1 MGTSTF
7 SGGWGGN
14 LTLEILSA
22 WNSQNTA
29 GNYSTLNV
37 QVFLSASS
45 YAMIS
50 TAETRPLTMTI
61 GDGSEI
67 VQVNPSISYGQ
78 RKALLQKDYRINH
91 NADGTKPQFNISAKF
106 DINISNYGSA
116 TATQA
121 IKLPD
126 IKRASTSDDIS
137 GNVGSAVTINISK
150 QMSTFRHTLKFD
162 FKGLTGTIASLV
174 DTSYTWTIPNS
185 FATMLPNSLSGT
197 GTLIVETYTNTSE
210 KVGENRYT
218 ITATIPDTATYKP
231 TLASVSLSD
240 ANTATGSLIT
250 GTNFVR
256 ILSRPKVTFG
266 TATGKNGS
274 TIKSYNAE
282 VVGKN
287 KFITGNGSNFD
298 MLDFTG
304 SAVIRATVTDSRGLT
319 SAPVDTTINVLDYFL
334 PQTVS
339 AKITRAQSD
348 PNVFQLS
355 PIVEIAPLTVGG
367 IQKNQLKI
375 KVEVAPY
382 DTGVYTVD
390 NGPATN
396 TWSTISKMNGE
407 LLNLGGSYDKAKS
420 WLVRV
425 TVSDS
430 FNTAM
435 PIGQTVSSEFALMV
449 KTPNGVS
456 FGKIWER
463 GIIDAQGDVYVSG
476 DISTQANVNV
486 TGTILKSG
494 KEIQHYQMTDN
505 TGKITRLD
513 NIDLN
518 TIINDTKPI
527 AVYATANMPISG
539 HGYYYLEVFQ
549 HASGNAY
556 VLQRVTTRAYAG
568 GLRVF
573 ERIREGGTW
582 GAWVELMTVNSP
594 QMINTGWVSTGV
606 SGVYYKQTGDIVTVK
621 ISVTT
626 TANQNLDIGSVPAS
640 LVPANGLMLRVA
652 SWTTDQS
659 FGRNLQVGTSG
670 GMTLISSSR
679 GDEIRTQV
687 SWTI

>member
-7 SGGWGGN
+7 SGDWGHN
-14 LTLEILSA
+14 LTLEIFSA
-22 WNSQNTA
+22 WNSQNIA

-61 GDGSEI
+61 NGGSEI
-67 VQVNPSISYGQ
+67 VQVNPSINYGQ

-91 NADGTKPQFNISAKF
+91 NSDGTKPQFNISAKF
-106 DINISNYGSA
+106 DINISYYGSA

-174 DTSYTWTIPNS
+174 DTSYAWTIPNS

-210 KVGENRYT
+210 KIGENRYT

-240 ANTATGSLIT
+240 ANTVTGSLIT

-256 ILSRPKVTFG
+256 IMSRPKVTFG

-334 PQTVS
+334 PQVVS

-348 PNVFQLS
+348 PNIFQLS

-367 IQKNQLKI
+367 VQKNQLKI
-375 KVEVAPY
+375 KVEVATY
-382 DTGVYTVD
+382 DTGVYSVD
-390 NGPATN
+390 NGSATN

-407 LLNLGGSYDKAKS
+407 LLNLAGSYDKAKS

-449 KTPNGVS
+449 KTPTGVS

-476 DISTQANVNV
+476 KTDTKSLTVDGFAISKLTILNMIYPVGSIFISTSSANP
-486 TGTILKSG
+486 S
-494 KEIQHYQMTDN
+494 
-505 TGKITRLD
+505 
-513 NIDLN
+513 
-518 TIINDTKPI
+518 
-527 AVYATANMPISG
+527 
-539 HGYYYLEVFQ
+539 
-549 HASGNAY
+549 
-556 VLQRVTTRAYAG
+556 TTM
-568 GLRVF
+568 
-573 ERIREGGTW
+573 GGTW
-582 GAWVELMTVNSP
+582 TRYGQGRVLVGVNESDTDFSTAGKTGGEKTHLQTVDEMPSHTHGFRGGGENNYVRVEPSSTYGYSGNSDKTT
-594 QMINTGWVSTGV
+594 NATGGNKPFNIMQP
-606 SGVYYKQTGDIVTVK
+606 YI
-621 ISVTT
+621 TT
-626 TANQNLDIGSVPAS
+626 YMWLRTA
-640 LVPANGLMLRVA
+640 
-652 SWTTDQS
+652 
-659 FGRNLQVGTSG
+659 
-670 GMTLISSSR
+670 
-679 GDEIRTQV
+679 
-687 SWTI
+687 

>member
-7 SGGWGGN
+7 SGNWGHN
-14 LTLEILSA
+14 LTLEIFSA
-22 WNSQNTA
+22 WNSQNIA

-67 VQVNPSISYGQ
+67 VQVNPSISQGQ

-106 DINISNYGSA
+106 DINISYYGSA

-174 DTSYTWTIPNS
+174 DTSYAWTIPNS

-197 GTLIVETYTNTSE
+197 GTLIVETYTDTSE

-240 ANTATGSLIT
+240 ANTVTGSLIT

-334 PQTVS
+334 PQTIS
-339 AKITRAQSD
+339 LKITRAQSD

-382 DTGVYTVD
+382 DTGVYSVD

-430 FNTAM
+430 LNTAM

-449 KTPNGVS
+449 KTPTGVS

-476 DISTQANVNV
+476 KTDTKSLTVDGFAISKLTILNMIYPVGSIFISTSSAN
-486 TGTILKSG
+486 
-494 KEIQHYQMTDN
+494 
-505 TGKITRLD
+505 
-513 NIDLN
+513 
-518 TIINDTKPI
+518 P
-527 AVYATANMPISG
+527 ATTM
-539 HGYYYLEVFQ
+539 
-549 HASGNAY
+549 
-556 VLQRVTTRAYAG
+556 
-568 GLRVF
+568 
-573 ERIREGGTW
+573 GGTW
-582 GAWVELMTVNSP
+582 TRYGQGRVLVGVNESDTDFSTAGKTGGEKTHLQTVDEMPSHTHGFRGGGENNYVRVEPSSTYGYSGNSDKTT
-594 QMINTGWVSTGV
+594 NATGGNKPFNIMQP
-606 SGVYYKQTGDIVTVK
+606 YI
-621 ISVTT
+621 TT
-626 TANQNLDIGSVPAS
+626 YMWLRTA
-640 LVPANGLMLRVA
+640 
-652 SWTTDQS
+652 
-659 FGRNLQVGTSG
+659 
-670 GMTLISSSR
+670 
-679 GDEIRTQV
+679 
-687 SWTI
+687 

>member
-14 LTLEILSA
+14 LTLEIFSA

-67 VQVNPSISYGQ
+67 VQVNPSISQGQ

-106 DINISNYGSA
+106 DINISYYGSA

-126 IKRASTSDDIS
+126 IKRASTSDDIA

-174 DTSYTWTIPNS
+174 DTSYAWTIPNS

-240 ANTATGSLIT
+240 ANTVTGSLIT

-256 ILSRPKVTFG
+256 IMSRPKVTFG
-266 TATGKNGS
+266 TATGKNGA

-334 PQTVS
+334 PQTIIL
-339 AKITRAQSD
+339 KITRAQSD

-355 PIVEIAPLTVGG
+355 PIIEIAPLTVGG
-367 IQKNQLKI
+367 VQKNQLKI

-390 NGPATN
+390 NGAATN

-430 FNTAM
+430 LNTAM

-449 KTPNGVS
+449 KTPTGVS

-476 DISTQANVNV
+476 KTDTKSLTVDGFAISKLTILNMIYPVGSIFISTSSANP
-486 TGTILKSG
+486 S
-494 KEIQHYQMTDN
+494 
-505 TGKITRLD
+505 
-513 NIDLN
+513 
-518 TIINDTKPI
+518 
-527 AVYATANMPISG
+527 
-539 HGYYYLEVFQ
+539 
-549 HASGNAY
+549 
-556 VLQRVTTRAYAG
+556 TTM
-568 GLRVF
+568 
-573 ERIREGGTW
+573 GGTW
-582 GAWVELMTVNSP
+582 TRYGQGRVLVGVNESDTDFSTAGKTGGEKTHLQTVDEMPSHTHGFRGGGENNYVRVEPSTTYGYSGNSDKTT
-594 QMINTGWVSTGV
+594 NATGGNKPFNIMQP
-606 SGVYYKQTGDIVTVK
+606 YI
-621 ISVTT
+621 TT
-626 TANQNLDIGSVPAS
+626 YMWLRTA
-640 LVPANGLMLRVA
+640 
-652 SWTTDQS
+652 
-659 FGRNLQVGTSG
+659 
-670 GMTLISSSR
+670 
-679 GDEIRTQV
+679 
-687 SWTI
+687 

>member
-67 VQVNPSISYGQ
+67 VQVNPSISQGQ

-106 DINISNYGSA
+106 DINISYYGSA

-126 IKRASTSDDIS
+126 IKRASTSSNIS
-137 GNVGSAVTINISK
+137 GTLGSAVTINITR
-150 QMSTFRHTLKFD
+150 QMTTFKHNLKYD
-162 FKGLTGTIASLV
+162 FKGSTGTIATNV
-174 DTSYTWTIPNS
+174 DTSYSWTLPTS
-185 FATMLPNSLSGT
+185 FADLLPNDLSGT
-197 GTLIVETYTNTSE
+197 GTLIVETLSGST
-210 KVGENRYT
+210 VIGENRYT

-256 ILSRPKVTFG
+256 IMSRPKVAFG

-334 PQTVS
+334 PQVVS

-348 PNVFQLS
+348 PNIFQLS

-430 FNTAM
+430 LNTAM

-449 KTPNGVS
+449 KTPTGVS

-476 DISTQANVNV
+476 NISTQANVNV

-513 NIDLN
+513 SVDLN

-527 AVYATANMPISG
+527 AVYATANVPIAG
-539 HGYYYLEVFQ
+539 QNYYYLEVFQ
-549 HASGNAY
+549 HAAGNAY
-556 VLQRVTTRAYAG
+556 VMQRATLRLTNV
-568 GLRVF
+568 RVF
-573 ERIREGGTW
+573 ERVRENGVW

-606 SGVYYKQTGDIVTVK
+606 SGVYYKRTGDVVAVK
-621 ISVTT
+621 MEINT
-626 TANQNLDIGSVPAS
+626 TANQAFNLGSIPAS
-640 LVPANGLMLRVA
+640 YIPVA
-652 SWTTDQS
+652 SGAMYRLQAWSLDQTV
-659 FGRNLQVGTSG
+659 GRNLQ
-670 GMTLISSSR
+670 ISTDGSMSLLSTNR
-679 GDEIRTQV
+679 GDLYRAQIT
-687 SWTI
+687 WTI

>member
-7 SGGWGGN
+7 SGSWGHN
-14 LTLEILSA
+14 LTLEIFSA

-50 TAETRPLTMTI
+50 SYETRPLTMTI
-61 GDGSEI
+61 DGSSEI
-67 VQVNPSISYGQ
+67 VQVNPSINYGQ

-126 IKRASTSDDIS
+126 IKRASTSSNIS
-137 GNVGSAVTINISK
+137 GTLGSAVTINITR
-150 QMSTFRHTLKFD
+150 QMSTFKHNLKYD
-162 FKGLTGTIASLV
+162 FKGSTGTIATNV
-174 DTSYTWTIPNS
+174 DTSYSWTLPTS
-185 FATMLPNSLSGT
+185 FADLLPNDLSGT
-197 GTLIVETYTNTSE
+197 GTLIVETLSGST
-210 KVGENRYT
+210 VIGENRYT
-218 ITATIPDTATYKP
+218 ITATIPNTATYKP

-240 ANTATGSLIT
+240 ANTVTGSLIT

-334 PQTVS
+334 PQTLS
-339 AKITRAQSD
+339 LKITRAQSD

-367 IQKNQLKI
+367 VQKNQLKI

-430 FNTAM
+430 LNTAM
-435 PIGQTVSSEFALMV
+435 PIGQTVSSEFSLMV
-449 KTPNGVS
+449 KTPTGVS

-476 DISTQANVNV
+476 KTDTKSLTVDGFAISKLTILNMIYPVGSIFISTSSAN
-486 TGTILKSG
+486 
-494 KEIQHYQMTDN
+494 
-505 TGKITRLD
+505 
-513 NIDLN
+513 
-518 TIINDTKPI
+518 P
-527 AVYATANMPISG
+527 ATTM
-539 HGYYYLEVFQ
+539 
-549 HASGNAY
+549 
-556 VLQRVTTRAYAG
+556 
-568 GLRVF
+568 
-573 ERIREGGTW
+573 GGTW
-582 GAWVELMTVNSP
+582 TRYGQGRVLVGVNESDTDFSTAGKTGGEKTHLQTVDEMPSHTHGFRGGGENNYVRVEPSSTYGYSGNSDKTT
-594 QMINTGWVSTGV
+594 NATGGNKPFNIMQP
-606 SGVYYKQTGDIVTVK
+606 YI
-621 ISVTT
+621 TT
-626 TANQNLDIGSVPAS
+626 YMWLRTA
-640 LVPANGLMLRVA
+640 
-652 SWTTDQS
+652 
-659 FGRNLQVGTSG
+659 
-670 GMTLISSSR
+670 
-679 GDEIRTQV
+679 
-687 SWTI
+687 

>member
-7 SGGWGGN
+7 SGSWGHN
-14 LTLEILSA
+14 LTLEIFSA

-37 QVFLSASS
+37 QVFLTASS

-50 TAETRPLTMTI
+50 SYETRPLTMTI
-61 GDGSEI
+61 DGSSEI
-67 VQVNPSISYGQ
+67 VQVNPSINYGQ
-78 RKALLQKDYRINH
+78 RKALLQKDYKINH
-91 NADGTKPQFNISAKF
+91 NADGTKLQFNISAKF

-116 TATQA
+116 TATQT

-137 GNVGSAVTINISK
+137 GSVGSAVTINISK

-174 DTSYTWTIPNS
+174 DTSYAWTIPNS

-197 GTLIVETYTNTSE
+197 GTLIVETYTDTSE
-210 KVGENRYT
+210 KIGENRYT

-334 PQTVS
+334 PQTIS
-339 AKITRAQSD
+339 LKITRAQSD

-367 IQKNQLKI
+367 VQKNQLKI

-390 NGPATN
+390 NGSATN

-430 FNTAM
+430 LNTAM

-449 KTPNGVS
+449 KTPTGVS

-476 DISTQANVNV
+476 KTDTKSLTVDGFAISKLTILNMIYPVGSIFISTSSANP
-486 TGTILKSG
+486 S
-494 KEIQHYQMTDN
+494 
-505 TGKITRLD
+505 
-513 NIDLN
+513 
-518 TIINDTKPI
+518 
-527 AVYATANMPISG
+527 
-539 HGYYYLEVFQ
+539 
-549 HASGNAY
+549 
-556 VLQRVTTRAYAG
+556 TTM
-568 GLRVF
+568 
-573 ERIREGGTW
+573 GGTW
-582 GAWVELMTVNSP
+582 TRYGQGRVLVGVNESDTDFSTAGKTGGEKTHLQTVDEMPSHTHGFRGGGENNYVRVEPSSTYGYSGNSDKTT
-594 QMINTGWVSTGV
+594 NATGGNKPFNIMQP
-606 SGVYYKQTGDIVTVK
+606 YI
-621 ISVTT
+621 TT
-626 TANQNLDIGSVPAS
+626 YMWLRTA
-640 LVPANGLMLRVA
+640 
-652 SWTTDQS
+652 
-659 FGRNLQVGTSG
+659 
-670 GMTLISSSR
+670 
-679 GDEIRTQV
+679 
-687 SWTI
+687 

>member
-14 LTLEILSA
+14 LTLEIFSA
-22 WNSQNTA
+22 WNSQNIA

-61 GDGSEI
+61 NGGSEI
-67 VQVNPSISYGQ
+67 VQVNPSINYGQ

-91 NADGTKPQFNISAKF
+91 NSDGTKPQFNISAKF

-126 IKRASTSDDIS
+126 IKRASTSSNIS
-137 GNVGSAVTINISK
+137 GTLGSAVTINITR
-150 QMSTFRHTLKFD
+150 QMSTFKHNLKYD
-162 FKGLTGTIASLV
+162 FKGSTGTIATNV
-174 DTSYTWTIPNS
+174 DTSYSWTLPTS
-185 FATMLPNSLSGT
+185 FADLLPNDLSGT
-197 GTLIVETYTNTSE
+197 GTLIVETLSGST
-210 KVGENRYT
+210 VIGENRYT
-218 ITATIPDTATYKP
+218 ITATIPNTATYKP

-240 ANTATGSLIT
+240 ANTVTGSLIT

-256 ILSRPKVTFG
+256 IMSRPKVTFG

-334 PQTVS
+334 PQVVS
-339 AKITRAQSD
+339 AKITRAKSD
-348 PNVFQLS
+348 PNIFQLS

-367 IQKNQLKI
+367 VQKNQLKI

-430 FNTAM
+430 LNTAM

-449 KTPNGVS
+449 KTPTGVS

-476 DISTQANVNV
+476 NISTQANVNV
-486 TGTILKSG
+486 TGNILKSG

-513 NIDLN
+513 SVDLN

-527 AVYATANMPISG
+527 AVYATANMPIAG
-539 HGYYYLEVFQ
+539 QNYYYLEVFQ
-549 HASGNAY
+549 HAAGNAY
-556 VLQRVTTRAYAG
+556 VLQRATLRLTN
-568 GLRVF
+568 LRVF
-573 ERIREGGTW
+573 ERVRENGIW
-582 GAWVELMTVNSP
+582 GSWIELMTVNSP

-606 SGVYYKQTGDIVTVK
+606 SGVYYKRTGDLVTVK

-626 TANQNLDIGSVPAS
+626 TANRNLDIGSVPAS

-652 SWTTDQS
+652 SWTTDQT

>member
-7 SGGWGGN
+7 SGSWGHN
-14 LTLEILSA
+14 LTLEIFSA

-50 TAETRPLTMTI
+50 TAETRPLTVTI
-61 GDGSEI
+61 NGGSEI
-67 VQVNPSISYGQ
+67 VQVNPSINYGQ

-91 NADGTKPQFNISAKF
+91 NSDGTKPQFNISAKF

-126 IKRASTSDDIS
+126 IKRASTSSNIS
-137 GNVGSAVTINISK
+137 GTLGSAVTINITR
-150 QMSTFRHTLKFD
+150 QMSTFKHNLKYD
-162 FKGLTGTIASLV
+162 FKGSTGTIATGV
-174 DTSYTWTIPNS
+174 DTSYSWTLPTS
-185 FATMLPNSLSGT
+185 FADLLPNDLSGT
-197 GTLIVETYTNTSE
+197 GTLIVETLSGST
-210 KVGENRYT
+210 VIGENRYT
-218 ITATIPDTATYKP
+218 ITATIPNTATYKP

-240 ANTATGSLIT
+240 ANTVTGSLIT

-256 ILSRPKVTFG
+256 IMSRPKVTFG

-334 PQTVS
+334 PQTIS
-339 AKITRAQSD
+339 LKITRAKSD
-348 PNVFQLS
+348 PNIFQLS
-355 PIVEIAPLTVGG
+355 PIVEIAPLKVGG
-367 IQKNQLKI
+367 VQKNQLKI

-390 NGPATN
+390 NGSATN

-430 FNTAM
+430 LNTAM

-449 KTPNGVS
+449 KTPTGVS

-486 TGTILKSG
+486 AGTILKSG

-513 NIDLN
+513 SVDLN

-527 AVYATANMPISG
+527 AVYATANMPIVG
-539 HGYYYLEVFQ
+539 QNYYYLEVFQ

-556 VLQRVTTRAYAG
+556 VLQRATLKLTNV
-568 GLRVF
+568 RVF
-573 ERIREGGTW
+573 ERVRENGVW

-594 QMINTGWVSTGV
+594 QMINTGWISTGV
-606 SGVYYKQTGDIVTVK
+606 SGVYYKRTGDVVAVK
-621 ISVTT
+621 MEINT
-626 TANQNLDIGSVPAS
+626 TANQAFNLGSIPAS
-640 LVPANGLMLRVA
+640 YIPVA
-652 SWTTDQS
+652 SGAMYRLQAWSLDQTV
-659 FGRNLQVGTSG
+659 GRNLQ
-670 GMTLISSSR
+670 ISTDGSMSLLSTNR
-679 GDEIRTQV
+679 GDLYRTQI

>member
-7 SGGWGGN
+7 SGGWGHN
-14 LTLEILSA
+14 LTLEIFSA

-61 GDGSEI
+61 DGSSEI
-67 VQVNPSISYGQ
+67 VQVNPSINYGQ

-126 IKRASTSDDIS
+126 IKRASTSSNIS
-137 GNVGSAVTINISK
+137 GTLGSAVTINITR
-150 QMSTFRHTLKFD
+150 QMSTFKHNLKYD
-162 FKGLTGTIASLV
+162 FKGSTGTIATNV
-174 DTSYTWTIPNS
+174 DTSYSWTLPTS
-185 FATMLPNSLSGT
+185 FADLLPNDLSGT
-197 GTLIVETYTNTSE
+197 GTLIVETLSGST
-210 KVGENRYT
+210 VIGENRYT
-218 ITATIPDTATYKP
+218 ITATIPNTATYKP
-231 TLASVSLSD
+231 TLSSVSLSD

-256 ILSRPKVTFG
+256 IMSRPKVTFG

-319 SAPVDTTINVLDYFL
+319 SAPIDTTINVLDYFL
-334 PQTVS
+334 PQVVS

-367 IQKNQLKI
+367 VQKNQLKI

-382 DTGVYTVD
+382 DTGVYSVD

-430 FNTAM
+430 LNTAM

-449 KTPNGVS
+449 KTPTGVS

-476 DISTQANVNV
+476 NISTQADVNV

-513 NIDLN
+513 SVDLN

-527 AVYATANMPISG
+527 AVYATANVPIAG
-539 HGYYYLEVFQ
+539 QNYYYLEVFQ
-549 HASGNAY
+549 HAAGNAY
-556 VLQRVTTRAYAG
+556 VMQRATLRLTNV
-568 GLRVF
+568 RVF
-573 ERIREGGTW
+573 ERVRENGIW
-582 GAWVELMTVNSP
+582 GSWVELMTVNSP

-606 SGVYYKQTGDIVTVK
+606 SGVYYKRTGDLVSVK
-621 ISVTT
+621 FEVTT
-626 TANQNLDIGSVPAS
+626 TANSGMGIGSVPSS
-640 LVPANGLMLRVA
+640 LAPANGIMFRVPA
-652 SWTTDQS
+652 WSLDQS
-659 FGRNLQVGTSG
+659 IGRNLQINSDGS
-670 GMTLISSSR
+670 MTLLSTSR
-679 GDEIRTQV
+679 GDLFRHQV

>member
-7 SGGWGGN
+7 SGSWGHN
-14 LTLEILSA
+14 LTLEIFSA

-61 GDGSEI
+61 DGGSEI

-126 IKRASTSDDIS
+126 IKRASTSSNIS
-137 GNVGSAVTINISK
+137 GTLGSAVTINITR
-150 QMSTFRHTLKFD
+150 QMTTFKHNLKYD
-162 FKGLTGTIASLV
+162 FKGSTGTIATNV
-174 DTSYTWTIPNS
+174 DTSYSWTLPTS
-185 FATMLPNSLSGT
+185 FADLLPNDLSGT
-197 GTLIVETYTNTSE
+197 GTLIVETLNGST
-210 KVGENRYT
+210 VIGENRYT

-231 TLASVSLSD
+231 TLASISLSD
-240 ANTATGSLIT
+240 ANTVTGSLIT

-256 ILSRPKVTFG
+256 IMSRPKVTFG

-282 VVGKN
+282 VIGKN

-334 PQTVS
+334 PQVVS

-367 IQKNQLKI
+367 VQKNQLKI

-430 FNTAM
+430 LNTAM

-449 KTPNGVS
+449 KTPTGVS

-476 DISTQANVNV
+476 NISTQANVNV

-513 NIDLN
+513 SVDLN
-518 TIINDTKPI
+518 TIINGTKPI
-527 AVYATANMPISG
+527 AVYATANMPITG
-539 HGYYYLEVFQ
+539 QNYYYLEVFQ
-549 HASGNAY
+549 HAAGNAY
-556 VLQRVTTRAYAG
+556 VLQRATLRLTN
-568 GLRVF
+568 LRVF
-573 ERIREGGTW
+573 ERVRENGIW
-582 GAWVELMTVNSP
+582 GSWIELMTVNSP

-606 SGVYYKQTGDIVTVK
+606 SGVYYKRTGDLVSVK
-621 ISVTT
+621 FEVTT
-626 TANQNLDIGSVPAS
+626 SANSGMGIGSVPSS
-640 LVPANGLMLRVA
+640 LAPANGIMFRVPA
-652 SWTTDQS
+652 WSLDQS
-659 FGRNLQVGTSG
+659 IGRNLQINSDGS
-670 GMTLISSSR
+670 MTLLSTSR
-679 GDEIRTQV
+679 GDLFRHQV

>member
-1 MGTSTF
+1 MGTSNF
-7 SGGWGGN
+7 SGSWGHN
-14 LTLEILSA
+14 LTLEIFSA

-50 TAETRPLTMTI
+50 SYETRPLTMTI
-61 GDGSEI
+61 DGSSEI
-67 VQVNPSISYGQ
+67 VQVNPSINYGQ

-91 NADGTKPQFNISAKF
+91 NPDGTKPQFNISAKF

-126 IKRASTSDDIS
+126 IKRASTSSNIS
-137 GNVGSAVTINISK
+137 GTLGSAVTINITR
-150 QMSTFRHTLKFD
+150 QMSTFKHNLKYD
-162 FKGLTGTIASLV
+162 FKGSTGTIATGV
-174 DTSYTWTIPNS
+174 DTSYSWTLPTS
-185 FATMLPNSLSGT
+185 FADLLPNDLSGT
-197 GTLIVETYTNTSE
+197 GTLIVETLSGST
-210 KVGENRYT
+210 VIGENRYT

-256 ILSRPKVTFG
+256 IMSRPKVTFG

-334 PQTVS
+334 PQVVS

-382 DTGVYTVD
+382 DTGIYTVD

-407 LLNLGGSYDKAKS
+407 LLNLGGFYDKAKS

-435 PIGQTVSSEFALMV
+435 PIGQTVSSEFVLMT
-449 KTPNGVS
+449 KAPTGVS
-456 FGKIWER
+456 YGKIWER

-476 DISTQANVNV
+476 NINTQGDINV

-513 NIDLN
+513 SVDLN

-527 AVYATANMPISG
+527 AVYATANMPIAG
-539 HGYYYLEVFQ
+539 QNYYYLEVFQ
-549 HASGNAY
+549 HAAGNAY
-556 VLQRVTTRAYAG
+556 VLQRATLRLTN
-568 GLRVF
+568 LRVF
-573 ERIREGGTW
+573 ERVRENGIW
-582 GAWVELMTVNSP
+582 GSWVELMTVNSP

-606 SGVYYKQTGDIVTVK
+606 SGVYYKRTGDLVSVK
-621 ISVTT
+621 FEVTT
-626 TANQNLDIGSVPAS
+626 TANSGMGIGSVPSS
-640 LVPANGLMLRVA
+640 LAPANGIMFRVPA
-652 SWTTDQS
+652 WSLDQS
-659 FGRNLQVGTSG
+659 IGRNLQINSDGSMALLST
-670 GMTLISSSR
+670 SR
-679 GDEIRTQV
+679 GDLFRHQV

>member
-7 SGGWGGN
+7 SGGWGHN
-14 LTLEILSA
+14 LTLEIFSA

-61 GDGSEI
+61 DGGSEI
-67 VQVNPSISYGQ
+67 VQVNPSINYGQ

-126 IKRASTSDDIS
+126 IKRASTSSNIS
-137 GNVGSAVTINISK
+137 GTLGSAVTINITR
-150 QMSTFRHTLKFD
+150 QMTTFKHNLKYD
-162 FKGLTGTIASLV
+162 FKGSTGTIATNV
-174 DTSYTWTIPNS
+174 DTSYSWTLPTS
-185 FATMLPNSLSGT
+185 FADLLPNDLSGT
-197 GTLIVETYTNTSE
+197 GTLIVETLSGST
-210 KVGENRYT
+210 VIGENRYT
-218 ITATIPDTATYKP
+218 ITATIPNTATYKP
-231 TLASVSLSD
+231 TLANVSLSD

-256 ILSRPKVTFG
+256 IMSRPKVTFG
-266 TATGKNGS
+266 TATGKNGA

-334 PQTVS
+334 PQTIS
-339 AKITRAQSD
+339 LKITRAQSD
-348 PNVFQLS
+348 PNIFQLS

-367 IQKNQLKI
+367 VQKNQLKI

-390 NGPATN
+390 NGSATN

-430 FNTAM
+430 LNTAM

-449 KTPNGVS
+449 KTPTGVS

-476 DISTQANVNV
+476 NISTQANVNV

-513 NIDLN
+513 SVDLN

-527 AVYATANMPISG
+527 AVYATANMPIAG
-539 HGYYYLEVFQ
+539 QNYYYLEVFQ
-549 HASGNAY
+549 NAAGNAY
-556 VLQRVTTRAYAG
+556 VLQRATLRLTN
-568 GLRVF
+568 LRVF
-573 ERIREGGTW
+573 ERVRENGIW

-606 SGVYYKQTGDIVTVK
+606 SGVYYKQTGDLVTVK
-621 ISVTT
+621 FEVTT
-626 TANQNLDIGSVPAS
+626 SANAGFGIGYVPSSIA
-640 LVPANGLMLRVA
+640 PANGLMFRVPA
-652 SWTTDQS
+652 WSLDQS
-659 FGRNLQVGTSG
+659 IGRNLQVNSDGN
-670 GMTLISSSR
+670 MTLLSTSR
-679 GDEIRTQV
+679 GDLFRTQV

>member
-14 LTLEILSA
+14 LTLEIFSA

-61 GDGSEI
+61 DGGSEI
-67 VQVNPSISYGQ
+67 VQVNPSINYGQ

-126 IKRASTSDDIS
+126 IKRASTSSNIS
-137 GNVGSAVTINISK
+137 GTLGSAVTINITR
-150 QMSTFRHTLKFD
+150 QMTTFKHNLKYD
-162 FKGLTGTIASLV
+162 FKGSTGTIATNV
-174 DTSYTWTIPNS
+174 DTSYSWTLPTS
-185 FATMLPNSLSGT
+185 FADLLPNDLSGT
-197 GTLIVETYTNTSE
+197 GTLIVETLSGST
-210 KVGENRYT
+210 VIGENRYT
-218 ITATIPDTATYKP
+218 ITATIPNTATYKP

-256 ILSRPKVTFG
+256 IMSRPKVTFG

-334 PQTVS
+334 PQTIS
-339 AKITRAQSD
+339 LKITRAQSD
-348 PNVFQLS
+348 PNIFQLS

-367 IQKNQLKI
+367 VQKNQLKI

-430 FNTAM
+430 LNTAM

-449 KTPNGVS
+449 KTPTGVS

-476 DISTQANVNV
+476 KTDTKSLTVDGFAISKLTILNMIYPVGSIFISTSSAN
-486 TGTILKSG
+486 
-494 KEIQHYQMTDN
+494 
-505 TGKITRLD
+505 
-513 NIDLN
+513 
-518 TIINDTKPI
+518 P
-527 AVYATANMPISG
+527 ATTM
-539 HGYYYLEVFQ
+539 
-549 HASGNAY
+549 
-556 VLQRVTTRAYAG
+556 
-568 GLRVF
+568 
-573 ERIREGGTW
+573 GGTW
-582 GAWVELMTVNSP
+582 TRYGQGRVLVGVNESDTDFSTAGKTGGEKTHLQTVDEMPSHTHGFRGGGENNYVRVEPSSTYGYSGNSDKTT
-594 QMINTGWVSTGV
+594 NATGGNKPFNIMQP
-606 SGVYYKQTGDIVTVK
+606 YI
-621 ISVTT
+621 TT
-626 TANQNLDIGSVPAS
+626 YMWLRTA
-640 LVPANGLMLRVA
+640 
-652 SWTTDQS
+652 
-659 FGRNLQVGTSG
+659 
-670 GMTLISSSR
+670 
-679 GDEIRTQV
+679 
-687 SWTI
+687 

>member
-7 SGGWGGN
+7 SGNWGGN
-14 LTLEILSA
+14 LTLEIFSA
-22 WNSQNTA
+22 WNSQNIA

-67 VQVNPSISYGQ
+67 VQVNPSISQGQ

-91 NADGTKPQFNISAKF
+91 NSDGTKPQFNISAKF
-106 DINISNYGSA
+106 DINISYYGSA

-126 IKRASTSDDIS
+126 IKRASTSDDIA

-174 DTSYTWTIPNS
+174 DTSYAWTIPNS

-197 GTLIVETYTNTSE
+197 GTLIVETYTDTSE

-240 ANTATGSLIT
+240 ANTVTGSLIT

-334 PQTVS
+334 PQTLS
-339 AKITRAQSD
+339 LKITRAQSD
-348 PNVFQLS
+348 PNIFQLS

-367 IQKNQLKI
+367 VQKNQLKI

-382 DTGVYTVD
+382 DTGVYSVD

-407 LLNLGGSYDKAKS
+407 LLNLAGSYDKAKS

-430 FNTAM
+430 LNTAM

-449 KTPNGVS
+449 KTPTGVS

-476 DISTQANVNV
+476 KTDTKSLTVDGFAISKLTILNMIYPVGSIFISTSSAN
-486 TGTILKSG
+486 
-494 KEIQHYQMTDN
+494 
-505 TGKITRLD
+505 
-513 NIDLN
+513 
-518 TIINDTKPI
+518 P
-527 AVYATANMPISG
+527 ATTM
-539 HGYYYLEVFQ
+539 
-549 HASGNAY
+549 
-556 VLQRVTTRAYAG
+556 
-568 GLRVF
+568 
-573 ERIREGGTW
+573 GGTW
-582 GAWVELMTVNSP
+582 TRYGQGRVLVGVNESDTDFSTAGKTGGEKTHLQTVDEMPSHTHGFRGGGENNYVRVEPSSTYGYSGNSDKTT
-594 QMINTGWVSTGV
+594 NATGGNKPFNIMQP
-606 SGVYYKQTGDIVTVK
+606 YI
-621 ISVTT
+621 TT
-626 TANQNLDIGSVPAS
+626 YMWLRTA
-640 LVPANGLMLRVA
+640 
-652 SWTTDQS
+652 
-659 FGRNLQVGTSG
+659 
-670 GMTLISSSR
+670 
-679 GDEIRTQV
+679 
-687 SWTI
+687 

>member
-7 SGGWGGN
+7 SGNWGHN
-14 LTLEILSA
+14 LTLEIFSA
-22 WNSQNTA
+22 WNSQNIA

-67 VQVNPSISYGQ
+67 VQVNPSISQGQ

-106 DINISNYGSA
+106 DINISYYGSA

-126 IKRASTSDDIS
+126 IKRASTSDDIA

-174 DTSYTWTIPNS
+174 DTSYAWTIPNS

-240 ANTATGSLIT
+240 ANTVTGSLIT

-256 ILSRPKVTFG
+256 IMSRPKVTFG

-334 PQTVS
+334 PQTLS
-339 AKITRAQSD
+339 LKITRAQSD
-348 PNVFQLS
+348 PNIFQLS

-382 DTGVYTVD
+382 DTGIYTVD

-430 FNTAM
+430 LNTAM

-449 KTPNGVS
+449 KTPTGVS

-476 DISTQANVNV
+476 KTDTKSLTVDGFAISKLTILNMIYPVGSIFISTSSAN
-486 TGTILKSG
+486 
-494 KEIQHYQMTDN
+494 
-505 TGKITRLD
+505 
-513 NIDLN
+513 
-518 TIINDTKPI
+518 P
-527 AVYATANMPISG
+527 ATTM
-539 HGYYYLEVFQ
+539 
-549 HASGNAY
+549 
-556 VLQRVTTRAYAG
+556 
-568 GLRVF
+568 
-573 ERIREGGTW
+573 GGTW
-582 GAWVELMTVNSP
+582 TRYGQGRVLVGVNESDTDFSTAGKTGGEKTHLQTVEEMPSHTHGFRGGGENNYVRVEPSSTYGYSGNSDKTT
-594 QMINTGWVSTGV
+594 NATGGNKPFNIMQP
-606 SGVYYKQTGDIVTVK
+606 YI
-621 ISVTT
+621 TT
-626 TANQNLDIGSVPAS
+626 YMWLRTA
-640 LVPANGLMLRVA
+640 
-652 SWTTDQS
+652 
-659 FGRNLQVGTSG
+659 
-670 GMTLISSSR
+670 
-679 GDEIRTQV
+679 
-687 SWTI
+687 

>member
-7 SGGWGGN
+7 SGSWGHN
-14 LTLEILSA
+14 LTLEVFSA

-61 GDGSEI
+61 DGSSEI
-67 VQVNPSISYGQ
+67 VQVNPSINYGQ

-116 TATQA
+116 TATQV

-126 IKRASTSDDIS
+126 IKRASTSSNIS
-137 GNVGSAVTINISK
+137 GTLGSAVTINITR
-150 QMSTFRHTLKFD
+150 QMTTFKHNLKYD
-162 FKGLTGTIASLV
+162 FKGSTGTIATNV
-174 DTSYTWTIPNS
+174 DTSYSWTLPTS
-185 FATMLPNSLSGT
+185 FADLLPNDLSGT
-197 GTLIVETYTNTSE
+197 GTLIVETLSGST
-210 KVGENRYT
+210 VIGENRYT
-218 ITATIPDTATYKP
+218 ITATIPNTATYKP

-334 PQTVS
+334 PQVVS

-348 PNVFQLS
+348 PNIFQLS

-367 IQKNQLKI
+367 VQKNQLKI

-382 DTGVYTVD
+382 DTGVYSVD
-390 NGPATN
+390 NGSATN

-407 LLNLGGSYDKAKS
+407 LLNLAGSYDKAKS

-430 FNTAM
+430 LNTAM

-449 KTPNGVS
+449 KTPTGVS

-476 DISTQANVNV
+476 KTDTKSLTVDGFAISKLTILNMIYPVGSIFISTSSAN
-486 TGTILKSG
+486 
-494 KEIQHYQMTDN
+494 
-505 TGKITRLD
+505 
-513 NIDLN
+513 
-518 TIINDTKPI
+518 P
-527 AVYATANMPISG
+527 ATTM
-539 HGYYYLEVFQ
+539 
-549 HASGNAY
+549 
-556 VLQRVTTRAYAG
+556 
-568 GLRVF
+568 
-573 ERIREGGTW
+573 GGTW
-582 GAWVELMTVNSP
+582 TRYGQGRVLVGVNESDTDFSTAGKTGGEKTHLQTVDEMPSHTHGFRGGGENNYVRVEPSSTYGYSGNSDKTT
-594 QMINTGWVSTGV
+594 NATGGNKPFNIMQP
-606 SGVYYKQTGDIVTVK
+606 YI
-621 ISVTT
+621 TT
-626 TANQNLDIGSVPAS
+626 YMWLRTA
-640 LVPANGLMLRVA
+640 
-652 SWTTDQS
+652 
-659 FGRNLQVGTSG
+659 
-670 GMTLISSSR
+670 
-679 GDEIRTQV
+679 
-687 SWTI
+687 

>member
-7 SGGWGGN
+7 SGDWGHN
-14 LTLEILSA
+14 LTLEIFSA
-22 WNSQNTA
+22 WNSQNIA

-61 GDGSEI
+61 NGGSEI
-67 VQVNPSISYGQ
+67 VQVNPSINYGQ

-106 DINISNYGSA
+106 DINISYYGSA

-126 IKRASTSDDIS
+126 IKRASTSSNIS
-137 GNVGSAVTINISK
+137 GTLGSAVTINITR
-150 QMSTFRHTLKFD
+150 QMTTFKHNLKYD
-162 FKGLTGTIASLV
+162 FKGSKGTIATGV
-174 DTSYTWTIPNS
+174 DTSYSWTLPTS
-185 FATMLPNSLSGT
+185 FADLLPNDLSGT
-197 GTLIVETYTNTSE
+197 GTLIVETLSGST
-210 KVGENRYT
+210 VIGENRYT
-218 ITATIPDTATYKP
+218 ITVTIPNTATYKP

-240 ANTATGSLIT
+240 ANTVTGSLIT

-256 ILSRPKVTFG
+256 IMSRPKVTFG

-334 PQTVS
+334 PQTLS
-339 AKITRAQSD
+339 LKITRAQSD
-348 PNVFQLS
+348 PNIFQLS

-367 IQKNQLKI
+367 VQKNQLKI

-430 FNTAM
+430 LNTAM

-449 KTPNGVS
+449 KTPTGIS

-476 DISTQANVNV
+476 KTDTKSLTVDGFAISKLTILNMIYPVGSIFISTSSAN
-486 TGTILKSG
+486 
-494 KEIQHYQMTDN
+494 
-505 TGKITRLD
+505 
-513 NIDLN
+513 
-518 TIINDTKPI
+518 P
-527 AVYATANMPISG
+527 ATTM
-539 HGYYYLEVFQ
+539 
-549 HASGNAY
+549 
-556 VLQRVTTRAYAG
+556 
-568 GLRVF
+568 
-573 ERIREGGTW
+573 GGTW
-582 GAWVELMTVNSP
+582 TRFGNGRVLVGVDENDADFNTVNK
-594 QMINTGWVSTGV
+594 TGGEKAHTLTIPEMPSHTHDISVEQKVRAGGTGYTLLDVGTATNLTSSSTG
-606 SGVYYKQTGDIVTVK
+606 G
-621 ISVTT
+621 
-626 TANQNLDIGSVPAS
+626 NQAHN
-640 LVPANGLMLRVA
+640 
-652 SWTTDQS
+652 
-659 FGRNLQVGTSG
+659 NLQPYVT
-670 GMTLISSSR
+670 IYR
-679 GDEIRTQV
+679 WQRTA
-687 SWTI
+687 

>member
-7 SGGWGGN
+7 SGSWGHN
-14 LTLEILSA
+14 LTLEIFSA

-78 RKALLQKDYRINH
+78 RKALLQKDYKINH

-126 IKRASTSDDIS
+126 IKRASTSSNIS
-137 GNVGSAVTINISK
+137 GTLGSAVTINITR
-150 QMSTFRHTLKFD
+150 QMSTFKHNLKYD
-162 FKGLTGTIASLV
+162 FKGSTGTIATGV
-174 DTSYTWTIPNS
+174 DTSYSWTLPTS
-185 FATMLPNSLSGT
+185 FADLLPNDLSGT
-197 GTLIVETYTNTSE
+197 GMLIVETLSGST
-210 KVGENRYT
+210 VIGENRYT
-218 ITATIPDTATYKP
+218 ITATIPNTATYKP

-240 ANTATGSLIT
+240 ANTVTGSLIT

-266 TATGKNGS
+266 TATGKNGA

-334 PQTVS
+334 PQTIS
-339 AKITRAQSD
+339 LKITRAQSD
-348 PNVFQLS
+348 PNIFQLS

-367 IQKNQLKI
+367 VQKNQLKI

-430 FNTAM
+430 LNTAM

-449 KTPNGVS
+449 KTPTGVS

-476 DISTQANVNV
+476 KTDTKSLTVDGFAISKLTILNMIYPVGSIFISTSSAN
-486 TGTILKSG
+486 
-494 KEIQHYQMTDN
+494 
-505 TGKITRLD
+505 
-513 NIDLN
+513 
-518 TIINDTKPI
+518 P
-527 AVYATANMPISG
+527 ATTM
-539 HGYYYLEVFQ
+539 
-549 HASGNAY
+549 
-556 VLQRVTTRAYAG
+556 
-568 GLRVF
+568 
-573 ERIREGGTW
+573 GGTW
-582 GAWVELMTVNSP
+582 TRYGQGRVLVGVNESDTDFSTAGKTGGEKTHLQTVDEMPSHTHGFRGGGENNYVRVEPSTTYGYSGNSDKTT
-594 QMINTGWVSTGV
+594 NATGGNKPFNIMQP
-606 SGVYYKQTGDIVTVK
+606 YI
-621 ISVTT
+621 TT
-626 TANQNLDIGSVPAS
+626 YMWLRTA
-640 LVPANGLMLRVA
+640 
-652 SWTTDQS
+652 
-659 FGRNLQVGTSG
+659 
-670 GMTLISSSR
+670 
-679 GDEIRTQV
+679 
-687 SWTI
+687 

>member
-7 SGGWGGN
+7 SGGWGHN
-14 LTLEILSA
+14 LTLEIFSA

-50 TAETRPLTMTI
+50 TAETRPLTLTI

-67 VQVNPSISYGQ
+67 VQVNPSISYSQ

-126 IKRASTSDDIS
+126 IKRASTSSNIS
-137 GNVGSAVTINISK
+137 GTLGSAVTINITR
-150 QMSTFRHTLKFD
+150 QMTTFKHNLKYD
-162 FKGLTGTIASLV
+162 FKGSTGTIATNV
-174 DTSYTWTIPNS
+174 DTSYSWTLPTS
-185 FATMLPNSLSGT
+185 FADLLPNDLSGT
-197 GTLIVETYTNTSE
+197 GTLIVETLSGST
-210 KVGENRYT
+210 VIGENRYT
-218 ITATIPDTATYKP
+218 ITATIPNTATYKP

-240 ANTATGSLIT
+240 ANTVTGSLIT

-256 ILSRPKVTFG
+256 IMSRPKVTFG
-266 TATGKNGS
+266 TATGKNGA

-334 PQTVS
+334 PQTIS
-339 AKITRAQSD
+339 LKITRAQSD
-348 PNVFQLS
+348 PNIFQLS

-367 IQKNQLKI
+367 VQKNQLKI

-420 WLVRV
+420 WLVIV

-430 FNTAM
+430 LNTAM

-449 KTPNGVS
+449 KTPTGVS

-476 DISTQANVNV
+476 KTDTKSLTVDGFAISKLTILNMIYPVGSIFISTSSAN
-486 TGTILKSG
+486 
-494 KEIQHYQMTDN
+494 
-505 TGKITRLD
+505 
-513 NIDLN
+513 
-518 TIINDTKPI
+518 P
-527 AVYATANMPISG
+527 ATTM
-539 HGYYYLEVFQ
+539 
-549 HASGNAY
+549 
-556 VLQRVTTRAYAG
+556 
-568 GLRVF
+568 
-573 ERIREGGTW
+573 GGTW
-582 GAWVELMTVNSP
+582 TRYGQGRVLVGVNESDTDFSTAGKTGGEKTHLQTVDEMPSHTHGFRGGGENNYVRVEPSSTYGYSGNSDKTT
-594 QMINTGWVSTGV
+594 NATGGNKPFNIMQP
-606 SGVYYKQTGDIVTVK
+606 YI
-621 ISVTT
+621 TT
-626 TANQNLDIGSVPAS
+626 YMWLRTA
-640 LVPANGLMLRVA
+640 
-652 SWTTDQS
+652 
-659 FGRNLQVGTSG
+659 
-670 GMTLISSSR
+670 
-679 GDEIRTQV
+679 
-687 SWTI
+687 

>member
-7 SGGWGGN
+7 SGSWGHN
-14 LTLEILSA
+14 LTLEIFSA
-22 WNSQNTA
+22 WNSQNIA

-50 TAETRPLTMTI
+50 SYETRPLTMTI
-61 GDGSEI
+61 DGSSEI
-67 VQVNPSISYGQ
+67 VQVNPSINYGQ

-91 NADGTKPQFNISAKF
+91 NPDGTKPQFNISAKF

-126 IKRASTSDDIS
+126 IKRASTSSNIS
-137 GNVGSAVTINISK
+137 GTLGSAVTINITR
-150 QMSTFRHTLKFD
+150 QMSTFKHNLKYD
-162 FKGLTGTIASLV
+162 FKGSKGTIATNV
-174 DTSYTWTIPNS
+174 DTSYSWTLPTS
-185 FATMLPNSLSGT
+185 FADLLPNDLSGT
-197 GTLIVETYTNTSE
+197 GTLIVETLSGST
-210 KVGENRYT
+210 VIGENRYT
-218 ITATIPDTATYKP
+218 ITATIPNTATYKP

-240 ANTATGSLIT
+240 ANTVTGSLIT

-256 ILSRPKVTFG
+256 IMSRPKVTFG

-319 SAPVDTTINVLDYFL
+319 SAPIDTTINVLDYFL
-334 PQTVS
+334 PQTIS
-339 AKITRAQSD
+339 LKITRAQSD
-348 PNVFQLS
+348 PNIFQLS

-367 IQKNQLKI
+367 VQKNQLKI

-390 NGPATN
+390 TGPATN

-430 FNTAM
+430 LNTAM
-435 PIGQTVSSEFALMV
+435 PIGQTVSSEFVLMT
-449 KTPNGVS
+449 KAPTGVS
-456 FGKIWER
+456 YGKIWER

-476 DISTQANVNV
+476 NISTQANVNV

-505 TGKITRLD
+505 TGKITRHD
-513 NIDLN
+513 SVDLN

-527 AVYATANMPISG
+527 AVYATANVPIAG
-539 HGYYYLEVFQ
+539 QNYYYLEVFQ
-549 HASGNAY
+549 HAAGNAY
-556 VLQRVTTRAYAG
+556 VLQRATLRLTN
-568 GLRVF
+568 LRVF
-573 ERIREGGTW
+573 ERVRENGIW
-582 GAWVELMTVNSP
+582 GSWVELMTVNSP

-652 SWTTDQS
+652 SWTTDQT

>member
-7 SGGWGGN
+7 SGSWGHN
-14 LTLEILSA
+14 LTLEIFSA

-61 GDGSEI
+61 DGGSEI
-67 VQVNPSISYGQ
+67 VQVNPSINYGQ

-126 IKRASTSDDIS
+126 IKRASTSDDIA

-174 DTSYTWTIPNS
+174 DTSYAWTIPNS
-185 FATMLPNSLSGT
+185 FATMLPNSLTGT

-256 ILSRPKVTFG
+256 IMSRPKVTFG

-334 PQTVS
+334 PQTIS
-339 AKITRAQSD
+339 LKITRAQSD

-355 PIVEIAPLTVGG
+355 PIVEIAPLTVVGV
-367 IQKNQLKI
+367 QKNQLKI

-382 DTGVYTVD
+382 ETGVYTVD

-407 LLNLGGSYDKAKS
+407 LLNLAGSYDKAKS

-430 FNTAM
+430 LNTAM

-449 KTPNGVS
+449 KTPTGVS

-476 DISTQANVNV
+476 KTDTKSLTVDGFAISKLTILNMIYPVGSIFISTSSAN
-486 TGTILKSG
+486 
-494 KEIQHYQMTDN
+494 
-505 TGKITRLD
+505 
-513 NIDLN
+513 
-518 TIINDTKPI
+518 P
-527 AVYATANMPISG
+527 ATTM
-539 HGYYYLEVFQ
+539 
-549 HASGNAY
+549 
-556 VLQRVTTRAYAG
+556 
-568 GLRVF
+568 
-573 ERIREGGTW
+573 GGTW
-582 GAWVELMTVNSP
+582 TRYGQGRVLVGVNESDTDFSTAGKTGGEKTHLQTVDEMPSHTHGFRGGGENNYVRVEPSSTYGYSGNSDKTT
-594 QMINTGWVSTGV
+594 NATGGNKPFNIMQP
-606 SGVYYKQTGDIVTVK
+606 YI
-621 ISVTT
+621 TT
-626 TANQNLDIGSVPAS
+626 YMWLRTA
-640 LVPANGLMLRVA
+640 
-652 SWTTDQS
+652 
-659 FGRNLQVGTSG
+659 
-670 GMTLISSSR
+670 
-679 GDEIRTQV
+679 
-687 SWTI
+687 

>member
-61 GDGSEI
+61 DGGSEI
-67 VQVNPSISYGQ
+67 VQVNPSINYGQ

-126 IKRASTSDDIS
+126 IKRASTSSNIS
-137 GNVGSAVTINISK
+137 GTLGSAVTINITR
-150 QMSTFRHTLKFD
+150 QMTTFKHNLKYD
-162 FKGLTGTIASLV
+162 FKGSTGTIATNV
-174 DTSYTWTIPNS
+174 DTSYSWTLPTS
-185 FATMLPNSLSGT
+185 FADLLPNDLSGT
-197 GTLIVETYTNTSE
+197 GTLIVETLSGST
-210 KVGENRYT
+210 VIGENRYT

-256 ILSRPKVTFG
+256 IMSRPKVAFG

-334 PQTVS
+334 PQVVS

-348 PNVFQLS
+348 PNIFQLS

-430 FNTAM
+430 LNTAM

-449 KTPNGVS
+449 KTPTGVS

-476 DISTQANVNV
+476 KTDTKSLTVDGFAISKLTILNMIYPVGSIFISTSSAN
-486 TGTILKSG
+486 
-494 KEIQHYQMTDN
+494 
-505 TGKITRLD
+505 
-513 NIDLN
+513 
-518 TIINDTKPI
+518 P
-527 AVYATANMPISG
+527 ATTM
-539 HGYYYLEVFQ
+539 
-549 HASGNAY
+549 
-556 VLQRVTTRAYAG
+556 
-568 GLRVF
+568 
-573 ERIREGGTW
+573 GGTW
-582 GAWVELMTVNSP
+582 TRYGQGRVLVGVNESDTDFSTAGKTGGEKTHLQTVDEMPSHTHGFRGGGENNYVRVEPSSTYGYSGNSDKTT
-594 QMINTGWVSTGV
+594 NATGGNKPFNIMQP
-606 SGVYYKQTGDIVTVK
+606 YI
-621 ISVTT
+621 TT
-626 TANQNLDIGSVPAS
+626 YMWLRTA
-640 LVPANGLMLRVA
+640 
-652 SWTTDQS
+652 
-659 FGRNLQVGTSG
+659 
-670 GMTLISSSR
+670 
-679 GDEIRTQV
+679 
-687 SWTI
+687 

>member
-14 LTLEILSA
+14 LTLEIFSA

-116 TATQA
+116 TAIQA

-137 GNVGSAVTINISK
+137 GSVGSAVTINISK

-174 DTSYTWTIPNS
+174 DTSYAWTIPNS

-256 ILSRPKVTFG
+256 IMSRPKVTFG

-449 KTPNGVS
+449 KTPTGVS

-476 DISTQANVNV
+476 KTDTKSLTVDGFAISKLTILNMIYPVGSIFISTSSAN
-486 TGTILKSG
+486 
-494 KEIQHYQMTDN
+494 
-505 TGKITRLD
+505 
-513 NIDLN
+513 
-518 TIINDTKPI
+518 P
-527 AVYATANMPISG
+527 ATTM
-539 HGYYYLEVFQ
+539 
-549 HASGNAY
+549 
-556 VLQRVTTRAYAG
+556 
-568 GLRVF
+568 
-573 ERIREGGTW
+573 GGTW
-582 GAWVELMTVNSP
+582 TRYGQGRVLVGVNESDTDFSTAGKTGGEKTHLQTVDEMPSHAHGFRGGGENNYVRVEPSSTYGYSGNSDKTT
-594 QMINTGWVSTGV
+594 NATGGNKPFNIMQP
-606 SGVYYKQTGDIVTVK
+606 YI
-621 ISVTT
+621 TT
-626 TANQNLDIGSVPAS
+626 YMWLRTA
-640 LVPANGLMLRVA
+640 
-652 SWTTDQS
+652 
-659 FGRNLQVGTSG
+659 
-670 GMTLISSSR
+670 
-679 GDEIRTQV
+679 
-687 SWTI
+687 

>member
-7 SGGWGGN
+7 SGGWGHN
-14 LTLEILSA
+14 LTLEIFSA
-22 WNSQNTA
+22 WNSQNIA

-61 GDGSEI
+61 NGGSEI
-67 VQVNPSISYGQ
+67 VQVNPSINYGQ

-91 NADGTKPQFNISAKF
+91 NSDGTKPQFNISAKF
-106 DINISNYGSA
+106 DINISYYGSA

-126 IKRASTSDDIS
+126 IKRASTSDDIA

-174 DTSYTWTIPNS
+174 DTSYAWTIPNS

-240 ANTATGSLIT
+240 ANTVTGSLIT

-256 ILSRPKVTFG
+256 IMSRPKVTFG

-334 PQTVS
+334 PQVVS

-348 PNVFQLS
+348 PNIFQLS

-382 DTGVYTVD
+382 DTGIYTVD
-390 NGPATN
+390 SGPATN

-430 FNTAM
+430 LNTAM

-449 KTPNGVS
+449 KTPTGVS

-476 DISTQANVNV
+476 KTDTKSLTVDGFAISKLTILNMIYPVGSIFISTSSAN
-486 TGTILKSG
+486 
-494 KEIQHYQMTDN
+494 
-505 TGKITRLD
+505 
-513 NIDLN
+513 
-518 TIINDTKPI
+518 P
-527 AVYATANMPISG
+527 ATTM
-539 HGYYYLEVFQ
+539 
-549 HASGNAY
+549 
-556 VLQRVTTRAYAG
+556 
-568 GLRVF
+568 
-573 ERIREGGTW
+573 GGTW
-582 GAWVELMTVNSP
+582 TRYGQGRVLVGVNESDTDFSTAGKTGGEKTHLQTVDEMPSHTHGFRGGGENNYVRVEPSSTYGYSGNSDKTT
-594 QMINTGWVSTGV
+594 NATGGNKPFNIMQP
-606 SGVYYKQTGDIVTVK
+606 YI
-621 ISVTT
+621 TT
-626 TANQNLDIGSVPAS
+626 YMWLRTA
-640 LVPANGLMLRVA
+640 
-652 SWTTDQS
+652 
-659 FGRNLQVGTSG
+659 
-670 GMTLISSSR
+670 
-679 GDEIRTQV
+679 
-687 SWTI
+687 

>member
-7 SGGWGGN
+7 SGNWGHN
-14 LTLEILSA
+14 LTLEIFSA
-22 WNSQNTA
+22 WNSQNIA

-37 QVFLSASS
+37 QVFLTASS

-61 GDGSEI
+61 GDSSEI
-67 VQVNPSISYGQ
+67 VQVNPSISQGQ

-106 DINISNYGSA
+106 DINISYYGSA
-116 TATQA
+116 TAIQA

-126 IKRASTSDDIS
+126 IKRASTSSNIS
-137 GNVGSAVTINISK
+137 GTLGNAVTINITR
-150 QMSTFRHTLKFD
+150 QTTTFKHNLKYD
-162 FKGLTGTIASLV
+162 FKGSTGTIATGV
-174 DTSYTWTIPNS
+174 DTSYSWTLPTS
-185 FATMLPNSLSGT
+185 FADLLPNDLSGT
-197 GTLIVETYTNTSE
+197 GTLIVETLSGST
-210 KVGENRYT
+210 VIGENRYT
-218 ITATIPDTATYKP
+218 ITATIPNTATYKP

-240 ANTATGSLIT
+240 ANTVTGSLIT

-256 ILSRPKVTFG
+256 IMSRPKVTFG

-319 SAPVDTTINVLDYFL
+319 SAPIDTTINVLDYFL
-334 PQTVS
+334 PQTLS
-339 AKITRAQSD
+339 LKITRAQSD
-348 PNVFQLS
+348 PNIFQLS

-367 IQKNQLKI
+367 VQKNQLKI

-430 FNTAM
+430 LNTAM

-449 KTPNGVS
+449 KTPTGVS

-476 DISTQANVNV
+476 KTDTKSLTVDGFAISKLTILNMIYPVGSIFISTSSANP
-486 TGTILKSG
+486 S
-494 KEIQHYQMTDN
+494 
-505 TGKITRLD
+505 
-513 NIDLN
+513 
-518 TIINDTKPI
+518 
-527 AVYATANMPISG
+527 
-539 HGYYYLEVFQ
+539 
-549 HASGNAY
+549 
-556 VLQRVTTRAYAG
+556 TTM
-568 GLRVF
+568 
-573 ERIREGGTW
+573 GGTW
-582 GAWVELMTVNSP
+582 TRYGQGRVLVGVNESDTDFSTAGKTGGEKTHLQTVDEMPSHTHGFRGGGENNYVRVEPSSTYGYSGNSDKTT
-594 QMINTGWVSTGV
+594 NATGGNKPFNIMQP
-606 SGVYYKQTGDIVTVK
+606 YI
-621 ISVTT
+621 TT
-626 TANQNLDIGSVPAS
+626 YMWLRTA
-640 LVPANGLMLRVA
+640 
-652 SWTTDQS
+652 
-659 FGRNLQVGTSG
+659 
-670 GMTLISSSR
+670 
-679 GDEIRTQV
+679 
-687 SWTI
+687 